1 MGIKDSHFSCEEGP
15 QGIAAICVHTLND
28 TNAIFPW
35 RQSPKHSL
43 CDNQALTFDGWVLA
57 ASDIPWVRREDLASD
72 PSLSSP
78 LAGSVPTASPIL
90 GGWGVSAPWG
100 SEEGSRGSA
109 FLNLS
114 SQHFTQLHQL
124 PLLSLQ
130 PSLRAW
136 QNKAMIRVRRACW
149 PQETLAIN
157 LFQ

>member
-78 LAGSVPTASPIL
+78 LAGSVPAVSPIL
-90 GGWGVSAPWG
+90 GGTSSVCALGK
-100 SEEGSRGSA
+100 RGGEQR
-109 FLNLS
+109 LC
-114 SQHFTQLHQL
+114 L
-124 PLLSLQ
+124 PELKLPTFYSIT
-130 PSLRAW
+130 PTPIAVVTTSLRA
-136 QNKAMIRVRRACW
+136 
-149 PQETLAIN
+149 
-157 LFQ
+157 